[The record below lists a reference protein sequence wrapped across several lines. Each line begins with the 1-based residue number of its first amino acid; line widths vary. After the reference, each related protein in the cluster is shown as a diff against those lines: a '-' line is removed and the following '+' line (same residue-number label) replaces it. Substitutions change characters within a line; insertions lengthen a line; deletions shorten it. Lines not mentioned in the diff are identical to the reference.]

1 MIRRFIFRARPVLA
15 LSCALVGLVA
25 LAAGD
30 APQHGKDG
38 PLLLVDG
45 GGKEQ
50 KLTAWRFTNGTRHLT
65 WLGEHKPADPKPE
78 PKPPEPKPEP
88 PKGKAPAKAPA
99 PKAKP
104 AVGPE
109 ALEFRE
115 EQSTNWADGI
125 VTLVPLNRIRS
136 LEYDDV
142 KQTVTL
148 KAATADK
155 DKDEVL
161 TGSTKYKGVNKLGIE
176 AEVDKGDMGVA
187 EVKFQGGTAKGIR
200 GLTFPKP
207 QGPAGGPAG
216 RPASITVLDKMKFTQ
231 KAVDLV
237 PLYRLPDGSERAVP
251 TLLFKKTLKVDLA
264 KVQKIHAVEAPGSAE
279 TEWIVSFKDGEEQ
292 TLTLLKTMTIDD
304 KPATL
309 EGFVGRTAFG
319 YRIYPPH
326 TIGDIVFDEAVKSE

>member
-1 MIRRFIFRARPVLA
+1 MIRRTKFRARPALA
-15 LSCALVGLVA
+15 LSCALAGLVA

-38 PLLLVDG
+38 PLLLIDG

-50 KLTAWRFTNGTRHLT
+50 KLTAWRFTVGTRHLT
-65 WLGEHKPADPKPE
+65 WLAEHKPAEPKPE
-78 PKPPEPKPEP
+78 PKPAEPP
-88 PKGKAPAKAPA
+88 PKGKAPAKAPVA
-99 PKAKP
+99 KGKP
-104 AVGPE
+104 AIGPE

-125 VTLVPLNRIRS
+125 ITLVPLDRIRA
-136 LEYDDV
+136 LEYDDA

-148 KAATADK
+148 KVATADK

-161 TGSTKYKGVNKLGIE
+161 TGSTKYKGVNKLTIE
-176 AEVDKGDMGVA
+176 AEVDKGDMGIA
-187 EVKFQGGTAKGIR
+187 EVKFLAGTAKGIR

-207 QGPAGGPAG
+207 QAPNGALMG
-216 RPASITVLDKMKFTQ
+216 RPAAITVLDKMKFTQ
-231 KAVDLV
+231 KATDLT
-237 PLYRLPDGSERAVP
+237 PLYRLPDGTERALP
-251 TLLFKKTLKVDLA
+251 ALMFKKTLKVDLA
-264 KVQKIHAVEAPGSAE
+264 KVNKIHAVEGPASME
-279 TEWIVSFKDGEEQ
+279 TEWVVTFKNGEEQ
-292 TLTLLKTMTIDD
+292 TLTLLKTMMIDD

-326 TIGDIVFDEAVKSE
+326 TVGDIVFDEAVKSE